1 MVNELKYKKELEH
14 LRMVHQSLESEIA
27 ALIRLRVVDQ
37 VKVQSFKKKKLKVK
51 EMINSLESMLMGDIV
66 A

>member
-14 LRMVHQSLESEIA
+14 LRSVHQSLESEISG
-27 ALIRLRVVDQ
+27 LIRMRVVDQ
-37 VKVQSFKKKKLKVK
+37 VRVQGLKKKKLKVR
-51 EMINSLESMLMGDIV
+51 EMISSLESMLMGNIV